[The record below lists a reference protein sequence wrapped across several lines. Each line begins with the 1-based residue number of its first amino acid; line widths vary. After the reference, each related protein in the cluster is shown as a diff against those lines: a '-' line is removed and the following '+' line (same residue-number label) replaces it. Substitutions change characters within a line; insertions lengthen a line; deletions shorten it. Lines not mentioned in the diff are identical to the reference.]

1 MGSSKTLKETV
12 ERAQKEVKKLLEKTR
27 LGKLDMNRLELG
39 LKEVRSDLKVLD
51 FHLDKQDGKQDGKQD
66 AK

>member
-12 ERAQKEVKKLLEKTR
+12 ERAQKEVKKLLTKAR
-27 LGKLDMNRLELG
+27 VGKLDMSRLETG

-51 FHLDKQDGKQDGKQD
+51 FHLDKQDHKKDPQ
-66 AK
+66 